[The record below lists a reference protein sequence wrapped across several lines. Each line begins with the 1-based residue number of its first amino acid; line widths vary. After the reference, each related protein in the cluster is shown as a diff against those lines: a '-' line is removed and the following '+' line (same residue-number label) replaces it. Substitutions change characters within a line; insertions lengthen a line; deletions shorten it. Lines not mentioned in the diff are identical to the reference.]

1 VSSADGSINVPSIS
15 GQSNEDE
22 DMLLAAFE
30 SYLAQTA
37 PKQRAAPAPRAPRR
51 PRGEAL
57 RCRIPACG
65 VPLDEARA
73 YDRRTR

>member
-1 VSSADGSINVPSIS
+1 
-15 GQSNEDE
+15 
-22 DMLLAAFE
+22 MLLAAFE